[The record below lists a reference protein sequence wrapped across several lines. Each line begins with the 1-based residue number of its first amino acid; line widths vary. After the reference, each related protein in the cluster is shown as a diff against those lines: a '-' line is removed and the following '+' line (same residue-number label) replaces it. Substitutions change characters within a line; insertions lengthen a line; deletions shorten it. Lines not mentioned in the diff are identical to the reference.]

1 MKKSEKSANGTSF
14 HDSIVLSNKARIS
27 EVCGDPAYVDN
38 SGQEKVNFEW
48 IMETEDGDPFTIYS
62 WKEYRELGVYET
74 IEFHIGGMSKAIT
87 EKAKDE
93 IERAFIKVK

>member
-14 HDSIVLSNKARIS
+14 HNSTVLSNKARIS
-27 EVCGDPAYVDN
+27 EVCGDPDYVDN

-48 IMETEDGDPFTIYS
+48 IMETEDGDVFTIYS

-93 IERAFIKVK
+93 IECAFIKVK